1 MAIPR
6 PTARFLHAVAV
17 VVSAALVFS
26 AAAAGLSSSAGAA
39 PSATPTPAPPTT
51 CAASRAQFTAVS
63 THAEQIAEKYND
75 ATVARTRAQKD
86 YQVAQGKARVV
97 QAQYAKLA
105 ADFSK
110 LVTREVQS
118 APTGQ
123 FALVFSSKSPDEF
136 IAQLA
141 LMDYVAGRRGQKIDQ
156 LAVVRDEA
164 TKAQAAVQ
172 AKLADR
178 KKAEQSMASE
188 WAQLKKEGTTLQSL
202 QTRLCAQEVAA
213 QASRSADRTPV
224 TIGGAPSAAA
234 YKAVEV
240 ALAQR
245 GKPYCWGCAGPSSFD
260 CSGLTMYAWAA
271 AGVSLSHSSSA
282 QYGEGTH
289 ISRSQVQAG
298 DLVFFYSP
306 IHHVGI
312 AINNTQMV
320 NAPTYGEPVQGANID
335 SSPYTGATRVG

>member
-6 PTARFLHAVAV
+6 LTTRFFRAASV
-17 VVSAALVFS
+17 VVSTALVFS
-26 AAAAGLSSSAGAA
+26 AAAAGLPSVAGAA
-39 PSATPTPAPPTT
+39 PTTATT
-51 CAASRAQFTAVS
+51 CSSSRSQFTKVS
-63 THAEQIAEKYND
+63 EQAEQIAEKYND
-75 ATVARTRAQKD
+75 ARVARGRAQRE
-86 YQVAQGKARVV
+86 YQIADRTSRAV
-97 QAQYAKLA
+97 QVRYAKIA
-105 ADFSK
+105 AEFSQMI
-110 LVTREVQS
+110 TREVQS

-123 FALVFSSKSPDEF
+123 FALVFSSKSPKDF

-156 LAVVRDEA
+156 LATVRNQA
-164 TKAQAAVQ
+164 MAAQAAVES
-172 AKLADR
+172 KLSER
-178 KKAEQSMASE
+178 KKAEHSMAAE
-188 WAQLKKEGTTLQSL
+188 WTQLKQRASTLKTLQ
-202 QTRLCAQEVAA
+202 TKLCAQEVAA
-213 QASRSADRTPV
+213 AASRSADRTLV

-234 YKAVEV
+234 LKAVQV

-245 GKPYCWGCAGPSSFD
+245 GDPYCWGCSGPDSFD

-282 QYGEGTH
+282 QFGEGTQ

-320 NAPTYGEPVQGANID
+320 HAPDYGEPVQIGTID
-335 SSPYTGATRVG
+335 SFPYTGATRVG